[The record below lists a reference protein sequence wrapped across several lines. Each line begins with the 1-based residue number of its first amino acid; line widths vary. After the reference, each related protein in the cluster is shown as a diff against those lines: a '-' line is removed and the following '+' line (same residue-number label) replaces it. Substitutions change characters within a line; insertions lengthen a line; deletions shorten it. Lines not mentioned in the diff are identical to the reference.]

1 MELYGHLVATGF
13 LDEGIVVPMKDI
25 FEDIKEQFSATSVTL
40 PSDIDLL
47 SSCYEMSGV
56 PRDEDHK
63 TERPPRPKT
72 PTRAPTDSGYQ
83 SIGPSP
89 DLHSR
94 LARKESFKTPRS
106 SFPTRDCST
115 PERTD
120 TFKRN
125 SDFDG
130 PLVEA
135 LKRFKRN
142 KQSQA
147 EE

>member
-13 LDEGIVVPMKDI
+13 LDEGIIVPMKDI

-63 TERPPRPKT
+63 IECPPRPQT
-72 PTRAPTDSGYQ
+72 PTRAPPDSGYQ
-83 SIGPSP
+83 SMGPSP
-89 DLHSR
+89 DLYSR
-94 LARKESFKTPRS
+94 LARKNSFEAPKPFFPTRECSAPEQTGTFKRSSNFDGKFVESFKRQ
-106 SFPTRDCST
+106 
-115 PERTD
+115 
-120 TFKRN
+120 
-125 SDFDG
+125 
-130 PLVEA
+130 
-135 LKRFKRN
+135 
-142 KQSQA
+142 KQSHA